1 MKQSL
6 PTFLQPFLWSYDITR
21 LDRDQHKN
29 IIIKNL
35 LNFGDIRSTRWLKT
49 HYNDLEIREV
59 ITSSVI
65 TEWNKRSINLWS
77 LVYDAHPKKT
87 RF

>member
-6 PTFLQPFLWSYDITR
+6 PTFLQPFLWSYNIAE
-21 LDRDQHKN
+21 LDHDQHKS

-35 LNFGDIRSTRWLKT
+35 LNFGDARSTQWLKT
-49 HYNDLEIREV
+49 QYTDSEIRKV

-77 LVYDAHPKKT
+77 LVYDAYPKKT